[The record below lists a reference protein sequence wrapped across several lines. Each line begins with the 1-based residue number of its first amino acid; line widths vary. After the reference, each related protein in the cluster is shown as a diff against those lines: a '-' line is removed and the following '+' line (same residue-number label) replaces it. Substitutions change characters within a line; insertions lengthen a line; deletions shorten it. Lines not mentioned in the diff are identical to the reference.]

1 VTQVFNGLAVEYTG
15 SILLGTPPS
24 QINPGIGDN
33 NQVAVVQ
40 LNNLKANL
48 QGLISDAEATQ
59 RAGDEALNAQL
70 QQAITQIDQR
80 LTAAVEGVRD
90 RIVVGARTDSLADV
104 SPTTP
109 GVDPTSTNG
118 YSNLILVLDPAN
130 PATNGVYLPNGTRD
144 PRFPATTSFQN
155 GQLIFVDS
163 DNSHWYVSDTP
174 TATNLPLQPFGRVQ
188 DLGVDPATF
197 LTIAANR
204 ITAHV
209 NPEFFRI
216 LPIGGVNTL
225 DFSQALIDWRNGVN
239 QDLGTLRSDVTNI
252 QQLNET
258 QSAQIASIQAKDQ
271 AQDTG
276 IASLTSAVAV
286 IQATDQTQDTA
297 IAAIQAKDQAQ
308 DTAIAAIQAKDQDQD
323 TVIAAIQTK
332 DQQQDSAISAIQ
344 AKDQQQ
350 DTAITAIQAK
360 DQAQDA
366 TIAEI
371 QQLDQNQDAAIRAIQ
386 TKDQQQDTAIA
397 AIQATDL
404 AQDTEIGTLQTDLA
418 AVQQVDQQQNAAIS
432 AEQRKNTQQDTL
444 LDGLRT
450 DVTAIQT
457 LDQQQAADIQAVQLK
472 NTQQDSAISAI
483 QAVDQTQ
490 DAAISTLQTNLA
502 AVQAVDQQQNTTLTA
517 IQAKDTQQD
526 GLISSLQ
533 TEVGTKTTISDA
545 EALFMSLV
553 RRYNPILPLNGRVI
567 DQISVTGTDPL
578 TGAAVTYNVIITT
591 FTLELGEADFRVTEL
606 SETLAPFQSV
616 KKPEISYPGTQCI
629 LKFYTREPGD
639 PANPQPGEGPV
650 PDNEFEAWFHKGFR

>member
-1 VTQVFNGLAVEYTG
+1 MTQVFNGLAVEYTG

-286 IQATDQTQDTA
+286 IQATDQT
-297 IAAIQAKDQAQ
+297 Q

-629 LKFYTREPGD
+629 LRFYTREPGD

>member
-1 VTQVFNGLAVEYTG
+1 MTQVFNGLAVEYTG

-286 IQATDQTQDTA
+286 IQATDQT
-297 IAAIQAKDQAQ
+297 Q